1 MDIETR
7 FLLMI
12 RLFKKIASWFGY
24 VDKSTI
30 PILKLATGY
39 SIATNAN
46 PFDISD
52 LIMNDLKDQTYRKLK
67 EDKEFLEWVNDI
79 GLIDV
84 HFMINVPIGVTIDA
98 VHLFYWDGETLFS
111 MTKESKEMTRASAID
126 SILS

>member
-1 MDIETR
+1 
-7 FLLMI
+7 MI
-12 RLFKKIASWFGY
+12 KLFKKIASWFGY
-24 VDKSTI
+24 VDKGTV